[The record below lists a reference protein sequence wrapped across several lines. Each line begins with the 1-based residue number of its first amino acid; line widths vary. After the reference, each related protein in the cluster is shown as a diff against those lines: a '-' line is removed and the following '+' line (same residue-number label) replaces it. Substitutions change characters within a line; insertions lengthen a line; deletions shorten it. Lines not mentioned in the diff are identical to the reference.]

1 MFSCDFCENFKNTFF
16 TEHFRTTASEW
27 LKNESIFCIL
37 QTNIIL
43 FQALICIYSLPKIP
57 QFHLISWCGN
67 FGERHSFR
75 MVSGVLPETM
85 QNCDFPQKLLT
96 RKLGE
101 ITVFFAVILQAYIWL
116 NELITRIYRLH
127 TKFIFHVENK

>member
-1 MFSCDFCENFKNTFF
+1 
-16 TEHFRTTASEW
+16 
-27 LKNESIFCIL
+27 
-37 QTNIIL
+37 
-43 FQALICIYSLPKIP
+43 
-57 QFHLISWCGN
+57 
-67 FGERHSFR
+67 